1 MQQRRRQRA
10 VEQQQQRLECAKQQ
24 AYDAG
29 LDEKDGSVIDQLVKA
44 RELRVEQFLATFEA
58 HHPWSPH
65 N

>member
-10 VEQQQQRLECAKQQ
+10 VEQQQRRLDCAKQL
-24 AYDAG
+24 ARDTG
-29 LDEKDGSVIDQLVKA
+29 LDEKDESVIDQLVKA

-58 HHPWSPH
+58 HSTWSPH